1 MSFAIEL
8 NKRQSTR
15 TLEQALRRQSEIMLD
30 PRIAREGV
38 PLVEYERRW
47 RRDVGRELA
56 HAVTTRRIFD
66 VVTRSPSATELAMA
80 IAGPGGMRELMM
92 CRPWHRAGMH
102 A

>member
-1 MSFAIEL
+1 MICG
-8 NKRQSTR
+8 R
-15 TLEQALRRQSEIMLD
+15 TAGEVAASHV
-30 PRIAREGV
+30 REGV